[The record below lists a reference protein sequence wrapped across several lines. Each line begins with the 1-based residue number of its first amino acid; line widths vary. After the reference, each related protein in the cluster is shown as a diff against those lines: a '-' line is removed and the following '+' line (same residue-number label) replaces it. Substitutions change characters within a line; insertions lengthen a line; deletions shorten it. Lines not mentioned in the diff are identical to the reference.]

1 MSSAQYP
8 LSQAV
13 APSRRLPP
21 APPLEGRWF
30 ETFTCEAPGVGR
42 LEALVAAAPEYRTA
56 AGDAPA
62 LVCLPGLA
70 MHASNFLR
78 QLPLG
83 AVAELHFPNFPGYA
97 VPGEEGL
104 GHFARYVEA
113 YIQARE
119 LERRPGGVVLLGAS
133 MGGAVAQ
140 VVAARGRVKLR
151 GLVLMCTFGSARRLT
166 VLQRGLAVFRWVIP
180 GFLLKVCARPLL
192 MTHRGLGDFA
202 RDEAHYMA
210 DCIHIPSQGYL
221 GRAAYALTHL
231 EVLDDAR
238 RLAAPTLVLHGT
250 DDHVLPHAAGR
261 ELAETIPG
269 AKLVTLEGASHALFF
284 LNHEAVNAAVAEFLR
299 ELPAGDSP

>member
-1 MSSAQYP
+1 VFSAHHP
-8 LSQAV
+8 PSQAV
-13 APSRRLPP
+13 APSRALPP

-70 MHASNFLR
+70 MHASSFLR

-83 AVAELHFPNFPGYA
+83 AVAELHFPNVPGYA

-119 LERRPGGVVLLGAS
+119 LERRPGGVVLLGVS

-151 GLVLMCTFGSARRLT
+151 GLVLICTFGSARHVHAFQRL
-166 VLQRGLAVFRWVIP
+166 LAVFRWVIP
-180 GFLLKVCARPLL
+180 GFLFKVCARPVL

-231 EVLDDAR
+231 QILDDAR
-238 RLAAPTLVLHGT
+238 RLAVPTLVMHGT
-250 DDHVLPHAAGR
+250 DDHVLPHAAGQ

-299 ELPAGDSP
+299 ELPAKDSP